1 MEDDESAV
9 RAQRAVTV
17 SVAGLACCQSRDYL
31 EPMGSFLGRYN
42 PFRALLDLRRYLGTR
57 KKYEI
62 LILFGSLML
71 CILIVGAFAAGSTV
85 QREWRR
91 PTIIYVQSWRAD
103 RSNAEIVAQQ
113 KIDGE
118 KKRIEDAKQK
128 KEDDERKAAFKRL
141 NDKLSPWL

>member
-1 MEDDESAV
+1 MT
-9 RAQRAVTV
+9 VTG
-17 SVAGLACCQSRDYL
+17 AGLACSPSRAYL
-31 EPMGSFLGRYN
+31 GSMGNFLGRFN

-62 LILFGSLML
+62 LFLFGSLMA
-71 CILIVGAFAAGSTV
+71 CIVIVGGFAAGSTV
-85 QREWRR
+85 QREWQR

-103 RSNAEIVAQQ
+103 RTDAEIIAQQ

>member
-1 MEDDESAV
+1 MT
-9 RAQRAVTV
+9 VTG
-17 SVAGLACCQSRDYL
+17 AGLACSPSRAYL
-31 EPMGSFLGRYN
+31 GSMGNFLGRFN

-62 LILFGSLML
+62 LFLFGSLMA
-71 CILIVGAFAAGSTV
+71 CIVIVGGFAAGSTV
-85 QREWRR
+85 QREWQR

-103 RSNAEIVAQQ
+103 RTDAEIIAQQ

-118 KKRIEDAKQK
+118 KKRVADAQQK

>member
-1 MEDDESAV
+1 MT
-9 RAQRAVTV
+9 VTG
-17 SVAGLACCQSRDYL
+17 AGLACSPSRAYL
-31 EPMGSFLGRYN
+31 GPMGSFLGRYN

-62 LILFGSLML
+62 L
-71 CILIVGAFAAGSTV
+71 CILIVGGFAAGSTV

-103 RSNAEIVAQQ
+103 RTDAEIVAQQ

-118 KKRIEDAKQK
+118 KKKIQDAKEK
-128 KEDDERKAAFKRL
+128 KFEDEKKAAFKRL